1 MGPHLVREWIA
12 RAAALQPDAPWLL
25 SAEDGRAIT
34 YGELHRL
41 ARQMA
46 AFLRERGIGRN
57 DRVALLANNGIE
69 HLACYLGV
77 VAYGATICTIH
88 VEMNR
93 HHLDNILPAVN
104 PRLVVFD
111 PSLGLDDLL
120 SAVAA
125 PRLALGTWA
134 DRREG
139 FYAAVAGC
147 EATDAHVDA
156 AGQDDAVIVF
166 TSGTS
171 ARPKGVLLTFR
182 ELIANAAPTAV
193 GFGLSS
199 ADRIYDFRSFN
210 WCSAQ
215 TLSVLPIIE
224 RGASLVIAEK
234 FSRRHF
240 FEHIAAYGATIATG
254 NPTTIS
260 MLLNGDENAIAVP
273 GLRFVTS
280 SSAPLPV
287 EDWRRF
293 EDRFGVRLAQGY
305 GSSETGWIA
314 AHPGESRRIGTVGKP
329 LAYHRLGIVDGGGQA
344 MKPGEI
350 GAIELGGLADN
361 DYRYLADDG
370 TIRVNS
376 RGRMKSGDLGFLDD

>member
-1 MGPHLVREWIA
+1 MQAGPELVRDWIA
-12 RAAALQPDAPWLL
+12 QAAARNQDKPWIF
-25 SAEDGRAIT
+25 SAEDERRIT
-34 YGELHRL
+34 YGELQRL
-41 ARQMA
+41 VARVA
-46 AFLRERGIGRN
+46 AFLRDQKIGPN

-111 PSLGLDDLL
+111 PALGLDDLL

-125 PRLALGTWA
+125 PRLPLGTSA
-134 DRREG
+134 DRRDG

-147 EATDAHVDA
+147 EPSDAHVDA
-156 AGQDDAVIVF
+156 AGEHDAVIVF

-171 ARPKGVLLTFR
+171 ARPKGVVLTFR

-199 ADRIYDFRSFN
+199 ADRVYDFRSFN

-240 FEHIAAYGATIATG
+240 F
-254 NPTTIS
+254 
-260 MLLNGDENAIAVP
+260 
-273 GLRFVTS
+273 
-280 SSAPLPV
+280 
-287 EDWRRF
+287 
-293 EDRFGVRLAQGY
+293 
-305 GSSETGWIA
+305 
-314 AHPGESRRIGTVGKP
+314 
-329 LAYHRLGIVDGGGQA
+329 
-344 MKPGEI
+344 
-350 GAIELGGLADN
+350 
-361 DYRYLADDG
+361 
-370 TIRVNS
+370 
-376 RGRMKSGDLGFLDD
+376 